1 MIPNYA
7 YWGLP
12 NYTKFINNHTP
23 VVPPQPNITPA
34 QVQSSVVPPQPNA
47 SRVQNYVS
55 GARSFNASSQPYIV
69 SAQAYA
75 NFPKFSAM
83 PTYAH
88 ETPDYRSK
96 SNYRN
101 FYANNNYDSRC
112 PSTDKSNNKIDNL
125 KNTDSNRSESGNYEP
140 VFNLLGINLYFDD
153 ILILCLLFF
162 LYTEQAND
170 FSLYLALI
178 FLLMC

>member
-12 NYTKFINNHTP
+12 NYTKFINNQTP
-23 VVPPQPNITPA
+23 IVPPQPNI
-34 QVQSSVVPPQPNA
+34 
-47 SRVQNYVS
+47 
-55 GARSFNASSQPYIV
+55 
-69 SAQAYA
+69 AQAYS
-75 NFPKFSAM
+75 NSPKFSAM
-83 PTYAH
+83 PTYF
-88 ETPDYRSK
+88 ENTSSQNIP
-96 SNYRN
+96 
-101 FYANNNYDSRC
+101 
-112 PSTDKSNNKIDNL
+112 L
-125 KNTDSNRSESGNYEP
+125 KNTGSNRSESGNYEP